1 MLVLG
6 VDCSYSISV
15 NDFGGGNCRGDCIL
29 YLDFMNELKY
39 TLWTSAFLD
48 ESGEEMVG
56 AVDVEPVLFFLQDES
71 FGRLPS
77 YPEYSEIFLSSTWVK
92 LGPHLEFFLDEDDEE
107 MQAAP
112 SLLF

>member
-1 MLVLG
+1 
-6 VDCSYSISV
+6 
-15 NDFGGGNCRGDCIL
+15 
-29 YLDFMNELKY
+29 MNELKY

-92 LGPHLEFFLDEDDEE
+92 LGPHLKFFLDEDDEE